1 MIITILAVIV
11 LILTFELWV
20 PLAFI
25 FSVIKLVATFSL
37 SAAWE
42 AFKSVPIW
50 IWDFV
55 HSAFS

>member
-1 MIITILAVIV
+1 MIATGLAVIV
-11 LILTFELWV
+11 LILAFELWV

-25 FSVIKLVATFSL
+25 FGAIKLVATFSL

-42 AFKSVPIW
+42 ASKSVPIW

-55 HSAFS
+55 HSALS

>member
-1 MIITILAVIV
+1 MIVTVLAVIV

-25 FSVIKLVATFSL
+25 FGAIKLVATFSL

-50 IWDFV
+50 VWDFV
-55 HSAFS
+55 HSALA